1 MANLRLAPRVTAT
14 KARLPR
20 RRASR
25 KGSKI
30 HTWMVAIKVA
40 WLLERFRRPR
50 NQRSA
55 PSIRQ
60 IALAVVSAG
69 LAILAIRA
77 VTRRVRTTPDADA
90 PTGTQNSETTE
101 DASTEPS
108 TGNDTVAGEDALTD
122 RVQNEMFGHSEAP
135 TTGSG

>member
-30 HTWMVAIKVA
+30 HTWAVAIKVA
-40 WLLERFRRPR
+40 WLLERFRRR
-50 NQRSA
+50 RDE
-55 PSIRQ
+55 PSQPSKRQ

-77 VTRRVRTTPDADA
+77 LTRRVKTTPDADT
-90 PTGTQNSETTE
+90 PTGTQDGETRE
-101 DASTEPS
+101 DTSTEPA

-122 RVQNEMFGHSEAP
+122 RVQNEMFGQSEAS